1 MRIDSHVCW
10 IASFIPGV
18 SYVRTIA
25 FSVPISKGHIFGG
38 LGGCRV
44 RHPTKFPCV
53 LCPEVW
59 QESAAPRR
67 RTGYIDDNKMPVVI
81 LRDIKYWSNGEIN
94 VNLFRS
100 PVRQITISG
109 QETNSPVVTRLV
121 FADLVGH
128 TKANLDTIS
137 IGLNG
142 LVQVMLWLV
151 LKIFARIPRRPKQL
165 CEHETVYQTNLVLL
179 AGNIT

>member
-1 MRIDSHVCW
+1 M
-10 IASFIPGV
+10 
-18 SYVRTIA
+18 
-25 FSVPISKGHIFGG
+25 
-38 LGGCRV
+38 

-142 LVQVMLWLV
+142 LVQVVLWLV